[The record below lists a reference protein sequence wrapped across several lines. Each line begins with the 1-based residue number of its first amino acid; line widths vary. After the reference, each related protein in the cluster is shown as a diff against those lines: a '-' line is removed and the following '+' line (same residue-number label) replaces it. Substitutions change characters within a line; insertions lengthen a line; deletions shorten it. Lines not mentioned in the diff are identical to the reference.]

1 MSPFLAA
8 LRFLTILP
16 IPGQRGH
23 APGDLARSLWWFPL
37 VGLLLGGLTAAIFW
51 AVGPYLPRP
60 ILAVLAVTVLLA
72 WSGGLHLDGVADCAD
87 GFFSSRPRERMLE
100 IMRDSRIGAMG
111 VIGLVLLLA
120 LKGAALLALPG
131 EQLWRV
137 LLLMPLTGRVGIQLL
152 LALLPYAR
160 PEGGL
165 ATVFFNGSRRWALL
179 PGVVL
184 LALVAWFA
192 AGSVG
197 LASALLALVLLL
209 PFALFC
215 YVKIGGATG
224 DTLGAACELGET
236 LVAVCFA
243 IITSN
248 SLQ

>member
-1 MSPFLAA
+1 MNSFLAA

-23 APGDLARSLWWFPL
+23 APGDLARSLWWFPV
-37 VGLLLGGLTAAIFW
+37 VGLLLGGLTAGIFW
-51 AVGPYLPRP
+51 LTGPYLPRP

-111 VIGLVLLLA
+111 VIALLLLLA
-120 LKGAALLALPG
+120 LKGAALLALPP
-131 EQLWRV
+131 EALWRL

-165 ATVFFNGSRRWALL
+165 ATVFFNRSRLVAFL
-179 PGVVL
+179 PGVGL
-184 LALVAWFA
+184 LAVVAWFA
-192 AGSVG
+192 AGGIG
-197 LASALLALVLLL
+197 LASALLALLLLL

-215 YVKIGGATG
+215 YGKIGGATG

-236 LVAVCFA
+236 LVAVVYA
-243 IITSN
+243 IIASN
-248 SLQ
+248 SAQ

>member
-1 MSPFLAA
+1 MNSFLAA

-23 APGDLARSLWWFPL
+23 APGDLARSLWSFPL

-51 AVGPYLPRP
+51 LVGPYLPRP
-60 ILAVLAVTVLLA
+60 IMAVLAVAVLLA

-120 LKGAALLALPG
+120 LKGAALLALPP

-137 LLLMPLTGRVGIQLL
+137 LLLLPLTGRVGILLL

-165 ATVFFNGSRRWALL
+165 ATVFFAGSRRWPLL
-179 PGVVL
+179 PGIVVL
-184 LALVAWFA
+184 AVVAWLT
-192 AGSVG
+192 GGGVG
-197 LASALLALVLLL
+197 LLSALLALLLLL
-209 PFALFC
+209 PFGLFC

-224 DTLGAACELGET
+224 DTLGAACEITET
-236 LVAVCFA
+236 LVAVCCA
-243 IITSN
+243 A
-248 SLQ
+248 LLHP